1 MGIYGSALDVSK
13 LGKNDFNLSFLNY
26 DTSIQAMY
34 SGIDWLY
41 TYVETLYI
49 YDYKVI
55 YFYLLNSVYDE
66 SIDFF
71 FLSVWYSSLQTSS
84 LQLFLS
90 VLLDNYIT
98 SNLFQFS
105 LTDEWVRGFMS
116 SKDSALFVIYHPE
129 IIFFKSQHLFLKIQI
144 RNLFMEIL
152 LISTKQKYP
161 YLKIQDKEVI
171 NFQFCFYQQPFYLF

>member
-26 DTSIQAMY
+26 DTSINAMY

-71 FLSVWYSSLQTSS
+71 FYRCDIVLYKLPAYNYFGLSY
-84 LQLFLS
+84 
-90 VLLDNYIT
+90 
-98 SNLFQFS
+98 
-105 LTDEWVRGFMS
+105 
-116 SKDSALFVIYHPE
+116 
-129 IIFFKSQHLFLKIQI
+129 
-144 RNLFMEIL
+144 
-152 LISTKQKYP
+152 
-161 YLKIQDKEVI
+161 
-171 NFQFCFYQQPFYLF
+171 

>member
-13 LGKNDFNLSFLNY
+13 LGKNNFNLSFLNY
-26 DTSIQAMY
+26 DTSINAMY

-41 TYVETLYI
+41 TYVETLYV

-55 YFYLLNSVYDE
+55 YFYLLNNVYDE
-66 SIDFF
+66 SMDFF

-84 LQLFLS
+84 LQLFWS

-98 SNLFQFS
+98 LNLFQFS
-105 LTDEWVRGFMS
+105 LTDEWVRSFMS

-129 IIFFKSQHLFLKIQI
+129 IIFF
-144 RNLFMEIL
+144 
-152 LISTKQKYP
+152 
-161 YLKIQDKEVI
+161 
-171 NFQFCFYQQPFYLF
+171 